1 MVKYRVGL
9 IAFAT
14 SIMRNVEKVKHRP
27 NGTNNPKPRL
37 YIQHKQSSRTN
48 RAALSFFF
56 IFIGR
61 CCPFWLYSYYKKN
74 FVLFLLYY
82 VSKLSGMKL
91 ITPLG
96 NNFLIIWPVL
106 LPPPIYAFVT
116 WTVISDQCKTGRGR
130 LLALVFLT
138 ITMWYNFLTICNM
151 CHLFASAPSEQTQSI
166 FCLPNL
172 VCRFARSVGGKTRLQ
187 NSWTLNSAK
196 QLPRDKTKQNAP
208 QDTLRWLQNLPKVEG
223 WGQNC
228 ASQYKPFLVAWR
240 RIYNLHVWELLWA
253 HRFDVWSWK
262 TFLMIWSSRAKS
274 WP

>member
-1 MVKYRVGL
+1 M
-9 IAFAT
+9 
-14 SIMRNVEKVKHRP
+14 
-27 NGTNNPKPRL
+27 
-37 YIQHKQSSRTN
+37 
-48 RAALSFFF
+48 
-56 IFIGR
+56 
-61 CCPFWLYSYYKKN
+61 
-74 FVLFLLYY
+74 LL
-82 VSKLSGMKL
+82 
-91 ITPLG
+91 
-96 NNFLIIWPVL
+96 WPGH
-106 LPPPIYAFVT
+106 

-208 QDTLRWLQNLPKVEG
+208 QDTLRWLQNLSKVEG

-228 ASQYKPFLVAWR
+228 ASSYKPFWLRVEEST
-240 RIYNLHVWELLWA
+240 IYTYENFCELI
-253 HRFDVWSWK
+253 D
-262 TFLMIWSSRAKS
+262 LMSGHEKLFWWYEVRGQKVDLKIINIFTTISS
-274 WP
+274 